1 MYVVR
6 DRASPF
12 VVLFLAF
19 VARHKRPVTFTRV
32 DLTRTV
38 NLGCGVFYQFTV
50 LSNPAWQ
57 ATHGEQHGEEVRGES
72 HRTVDQ
78 AGVEVHVGVQPAADK
93 VVVCQRDFFQVE
105 SQFKQGVPTKLFQ
118 HLVSRTPGS
127 LFFTRF
133 IKSVA
138 SPP

>member
-19 VARHKRPVTFTRV
+19 VARHKRPVTFARV

-50 LSNPAWQ
+50 LSNPAGQ
-57 ATHGEQHGEEVRGES
+57 AAHGEQHGEEVRGES

-78 AGVEVHVGVQPAADK
+78 AGIEVHVGVQPATDK
-93 VVVCQRDFFQVE
+93 VVVCQRNLFQVE
-105 SQFKQGVPTKLFQ
+105 RKLE
-118 HLVSRTPGS
+118 
-127 LFFTRF
+127 
-133 IKSVA
+133 
-138 SPP
+138 